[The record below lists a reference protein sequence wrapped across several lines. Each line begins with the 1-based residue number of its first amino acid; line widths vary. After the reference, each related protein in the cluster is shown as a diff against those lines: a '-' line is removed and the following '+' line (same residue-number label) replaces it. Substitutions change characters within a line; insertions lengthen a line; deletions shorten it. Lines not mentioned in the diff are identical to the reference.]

1 LSIMTDHLAA
11 LETQT
16 LDLTIGAP
24 LLEAH
29 GLAVSYTGGKEDVR
43 ILEGLDF
50 EVREREFISLVGP
63 SGVGKTTLLRCL
75 SGQIPAA
82 DGQVVVDGT
91 PISAPHP
98 DVAVVFQDY
107 ARSLL
112 PWMRAWDNVAFP
124 LQGRGVAK
132 AERRSIAEKALER
145 VGLAGKGEL
154 YPWEMSG
161 GMQQR
166 VAIARALAYNARVL
180 LMDEPFASVD
190 AQTRFDLED
199 LVLELRSK
207 LGVTV
212 VLVTHDIDEA
222 LYLSDRVFVLQGRPA
237 TVVDV
242 VDEDFGL
249 ARDQLSTKADPRFAE
264 ARARILARLRKSRF
278 FSPRPHDFPRGAAI
292 WFFPGTV
299 PPVPVASRDF
309 CVRTPWGAVRG
320 DGRWGNGARI
330 RPVRV
335 ALGQGIERR
344 WTAHGQH
351 RGPAAWAVHGS
362 GGDARREGVRAGHP
376 AGHETTRAPS
386 ARTRGRAV
394 LGSRSR

>member
-1 LSIMTDHLAA
+1 MTDHLAA
-11 LETQT
+11 LATQN
-16 LDLTIGAP
+16 LDLTIGSP

-29 GLAVSYTGGKEDVR
+29 DLAVSYTGGSADVR
-43 ILEGLDF
+43 ILEGLEF
-50 EVREREFISLVGP
+50 QVHEREFISLVGP

-82 DGQVVVDGT
+82 HGQVVVDGT
-91 PISAPHP
+91 AITSPHP

-124 LQGRGVAK
+124 LQGRGVGT
-132 AERRSIAEKALER
+132 AERRAIAEKSLER

-190 AQTRFDLED
+190 AQTRFELED

-212 VLVTHDIDEA
+212 ILVTHDIDEA

-237 TVVDV
+237 TVVDI

-249 ARDQLSTKADPRFAE
+249 DRDQVSTKADPRFAA
-264 ARARILARLRKSRF
+264 ARARILDRLRK
-278 FSPRPHDFPRGAAI
+278 
-292 WFFPGTV
+292 
-299 PPVPVASRDF
+299 
-309 CVRTPWGAVRG
+309 
-320 DGRWGNGARI
+320 
-330 RPVRV
+330 
-335 ALGQGIERR
+335 
-344 WTAHGQH
+344 
-351 RGPAAWAVHGS
+351 
-362 GGDARREGVRAGHP
+362 
-376 AGHETTRAPS
+376 
-386 ARTRGRAV
+386 
-394 LGSRSR
+394 